1 VKRLVLVGALIGLTV
16 MACGKSTPASTDPIP
31 SENTTPIVIPVNHT
45 VVLGDKTT
53 WSNLTTEQVSFVEEL
68 TNDTVS
74 KDDPYSV
81 RCDIYDRYT
90 WFCIKYNCWD
100 WDSFNKACELSSD
113 SYNK

>member
-53 WSNLTTEQVSFVEEL
+53 WSNLTTEQVKFVEEV
-68 TNDTVS
+68 TDTIVLEGE
-74 KDDPYSV
+74 KYSV
-81 RCDIYDRYT
+81 WCDINYRLTY
-90 WFCIKYNCWD
+90 FCIKYNCWD